1 MNVLLIVFL
10 TLLNGIFAMS
20 ELAMTASRKVRLMAM
35 AEAGDKGARAA
46 LKLAEEPTR
55 MLSTVQVGITSI
67 GLFNGIIG
75 EAAFAQGLAEQLL
88 SWGTPEAL
96 ARPIATFSVV
106 VVLAYIT
113 LIFGEMVPK
122 RIGLL
127 YPEAVARVVAR
138 PMDLLATATVPFI
151 RLISWS
157 TETVLRLLR
166 IDTQH
171 ARLVTEEEISASLDE
186 GMDAG
191 VIEKHERR
199 MVENVF
205 HLDDRPLTSIMLPRS
220 AIDWFDAQDTIE
232 VALEKISRSLDGND
246 KVHSWYPVCRDDLD
260 HVLGIVSLAQLL
272 LHPYREVRLDALM
285 HAPVFVPE
293 TLSGMEL
300 LEQFRQRSGRMVFV
314 VDEYGVLQ
322 GLLTPRDMLEA
333 ITGELKPDSHAQA
346 WATQMPDGDWQLDG
360 SMPLA
365 ELKSRLE
372 IDDDLPDED
381 KGLYNTLAG
390 LLMAQ
395 SGRLMQVGESV
406 ACAGWR
412 FDVLELEGRRVA
424 QVHAQRLA

>member
-186 GMDAG
+186 GLDAG

-372 IDDDLPDED
+372 IDDELPDED

-424 QVHAQRLA
+424 QVHAQRLS

>member
-10 TLLNGIFAMS
+10 TLLNGVFAMS
-20 ELAMTASRKVRLMAM
+20 ELALTASRKVRLMAM

-138 PMDLLATATVPFI
+138 PMDFLATATVPFI

-166 IDTQH
+166 IDTKQS
-171 ARLVTEEEISASLDE
+171 RLVTEEEISASLDE

-205 HLDDRPLTSIMLPRS
+205 HLDDRPLTSLMLPRGEV
-220 AIDWFDAQDTIE
+220 DWFDAQDTIE
-232 VALEKISRSLDGND
+232 LALEKISRSLDGND

-285 HAPVFVPE
+285 QAPVFVPE

-424 QVHAQRLA
+424 QVHAQRLL

>member
-10 TLLNGIFAMS
+10 TLLNGAFAMS

-35 AEAGDKGARAA
+35 AEAGDKGAKAA

-55 MLSTVQVGITSI
+55 MLSTVQVGITLTMMINSI
-67 GLFNGIIG
+67 VG
-75 EAAFAQGLAEQLL
+75 EAAFSGDLAVWLL
-88 SWGTPEAL
+88 QWGMSETVAKPLATAL
-96 ARPIATFSVV
+96 VV
-106 VVLAYIT
+106 SSLAFFT
-113 LIFGEMVPK
+113 LIFGEMAPK

-127 YPEAVARVVAR
+127 FPEAVARVTAI
-138 PMDLLATATVPFI
+138 PMTWMATATSPFI
-151 RLISWS
+151 FLISWC
-157 TETVLRLLR
+157 TEAVLRLLR
-166 IDTQH
+166 VNTKH

-205 HLDDRPLTSIMLPRS
+205 HLDDRPLTSLMLPRS

-333 ITGELKPDSHAQA
+333 ITGELQPDSQAQA

-412 FDVLELEGRRVA
+412 FDVLELDGRRVA

>member
-186 GMDAG
+186 GLDAG

-372 IDDDLPDED
+372 IDAELPDED

-424 QVHAQRLA
+424 QVHAQRLS

>member
-10 TLLNGIFAMS
+10 TLLNGAFAMS

-232 VALEKISRSLDGND
+232 VALEKISGSLDGND

-372 IDDDLPDED
+372 IDAELPDED

-424 QVHAQRLA
+424 QVHAQRLS

>member
-10 TLLNGIFAMS
+10 TLLNGAFAMS

-186 GMDAG
+186 GLDAG

-333 ITGELKPDSHAQA
+333 ITGELQPDSQAQA

-412 FDVLELEGRRVA
+412 FDVLELDGRRVA

>member
-372 IDDDLPDED
+372 IDDELPDED

-424 QVHAQRLA
+424 QVHAQRLS